1 VAICGINLS
10 KDACESLNQGLLT
23 ANLLNSL
30 KLNFCITKRD
40 CLLALMPALCSPDRV
55 PLSELSLAANGFTD
69 EDFGDLIAKVVI
81 SHQEARDIVYWKY
94 GLRSE

>member
-1 VAICGINLS
+1 
-10 KDACESLNQGLLT
+10 
-23 ANLLNSL
+23 
-30 KLNFCITKRD
+30 
-40 CLLALMPALCSPDRV
+40 MPALCSPDRV
-55 PLSELSLAANGFTD
+55 PLSELSLAANGLTD